1 MNFVPQK
8 RRIYFLLSFS
18 LLIVGIFSWFPY
30 LIFNIQV
37 PFGMLTTIIN
47 SIGMYLGYLS
57 NNRLLALSNL
67 IMVFSIIPVIGYI
80 YLTKGYLPM

>member
-1 MNFVPQK
+1 MGV
-8 RRIYFLLSFS
+8 
-18 LLIVGIFSWFPY
+18 FSWVPY
-30 LIFNIQV
+30 LVINIQV
-37 PFGMLTTIIN
+37 PFGILTTIIN
-47 SIGMYLGYLS
+47 LIGMYLGYLS

>member
-1 MNFVPQK
+1 MNFVPLK
-8 RRIYFLLSFS
+8 RRIYFWLSFT

-57 NNRLLALSNL
+57 NNRLLALCNL
-67 IMVFSIIPVIGYI
+67 IMVFSSIPVIGYI